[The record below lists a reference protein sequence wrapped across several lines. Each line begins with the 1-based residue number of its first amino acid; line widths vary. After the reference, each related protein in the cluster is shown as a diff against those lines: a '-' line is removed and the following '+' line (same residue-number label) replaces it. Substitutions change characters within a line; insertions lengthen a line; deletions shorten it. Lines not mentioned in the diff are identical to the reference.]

1 MILLNQI
8 TATKSPLNEAPLMK
22 EMLKGLALAFKKSL
36 SFCFTSLVFGF
47 VLIQS
52 AVAQGPPPPP
62 VDPTP
67 TVPAGGPWVYGLLV
81 AAIAVYA
88 VWRKK

>member
-1 MILLNQI
+1 MN
-8 TATKSPLNEAPLMK
+8 
-22 EMLKGLALAFKKSL
+22 EMLKGLALAFKKTLSL
-36 SFCFTSLVFGF
+36 CFTSLVFGF
-47 VLIQS
+47 VVIQS
-52 AVAQGPPPPP
+52 AGAQPAPPPE
-62 VDPTP
+62 P

>member
-1 MILLNQI
+1 MNLLNLI

-22 EMLKGLALAFKKSL
+22 EILKGLALALKKSL
-36 SFCFTSLVFGF
+36 SYCFTSLVFGF

-52 AVAQGPPPPP
+52 AGAQPLPPP
-62 VDPTP
+62 DPTP
-67 TVPAGGPWVYGLLV
+67 TVPAGGIWEYGLLI

-88 VWRKK
+88 VWKKK

>member
-1 MILLNQI
+1 MILLNLI

-36 SFCFTSLVFGF
+36 SYCFTSLVFGF

-52 AVAQGPPPPP
+52 AGAAPAPP
-62 VDPTP
+62 PTP
-67 TVPAGGPWVYGLLV
+67 TVPAGGIWGYGLLI

-88 VWRKK
+88 AWRKK